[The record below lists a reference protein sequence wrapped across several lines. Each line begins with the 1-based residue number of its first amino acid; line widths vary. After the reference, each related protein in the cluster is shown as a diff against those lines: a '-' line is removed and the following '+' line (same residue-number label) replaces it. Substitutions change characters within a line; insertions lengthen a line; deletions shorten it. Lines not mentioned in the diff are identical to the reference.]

1 MKGISCVLV
10 ALLFVAFICDM
21 KTDKVPNVLVLLGY
35 GIGIVNY
42 MLKFG
47 LPGILWSVLAVL
59 AVWLCLFPVY
69 ALGGLGGG
77 DCKLLAWIV
86 LFFDVGQLLEC
97 YFFIF
102 LCGGVVALVKLL
114 MARGRTFHFTV
125 AAFLGVILFL
135 VKLYFAENGGEI

>member
-1 MKGISCVLV
+1 MLV

-47 LPGILWSVLAVL
+47 LPGIFWSVLAVL

-69 ALGGLGGG
+69 AIGGLGGG
-77 DCKLLAWIV
+77 GCKLLAWIA
-86 LFFDVGQLLEC
+86 LFFDAEQLLEC

-102 LCGGVVALVKLL
+102 LCGGLIALVKLF
-114 MARGRTFHFTV
+114 MSRGRTFHFTV
-125 AAFLGVILFL
+125 AAFFGVILFCA
-135 VKLYFAENGGEI
+135 KLYFLESGGEI